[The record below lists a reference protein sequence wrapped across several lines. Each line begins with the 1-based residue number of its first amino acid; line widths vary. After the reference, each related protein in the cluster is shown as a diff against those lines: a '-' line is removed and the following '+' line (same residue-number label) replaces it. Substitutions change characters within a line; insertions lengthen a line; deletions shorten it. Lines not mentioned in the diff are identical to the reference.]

1 MTPSTCFQACR
12 MTFERKTAGVAGM
25 AAVVYGVWVRPR
37 LMRWGA
43 TDEEVTGPYPGAD
56 LVPEGERGATMAVTI
71 KAPPEQVWPWLVQ
84 MGGDRGGWYSW
95 DRLDNGGRPSAQ
107 EVHPEWQDLA
117 LGDHVKYWTR
127 SGPVDAWEVAALE
140 PNRFLALRVLTD
152 LRGRNLDP
160 KRPRPSAYIEGLW
173 GFLLK
178 ELPGGHARLVIGG
191 YQAIRPRW
199 IERFVNYWLYVPV
212 TWIMQARMLAV
223 LKRNIERAANTRPHT
238 VALRENPPVGSK
250 DVLASA

>member
-1 MTPSTCFQACR
+1 MTLG
-12 MTFERKTAGVAGM
+12 RKIVGVAGV

-37 LMRWGA
+37 LWRWGA

-56 LVPEGERGATMAVTI
+56 LVPDGERGATMAVTI
-71 KAPPEQVWPWLVQ
+71 DTPPDQVWPWLVQ
-84 MGGDRGGWYSW
+84 LGGDRGGWYSW

-117 LGDHVKYWTR
+117 VGDYVKYWMR
-127 SGPVDAWEVAALE
+127 GAAVDAWEVAALE
-140 PNRFLALRVLTD
+140 PGHFLGLRGLTD

-160 KRPRPSAYIEGLW
+160 KQPRPSGYIEGLW
-173 GFLLK
+173 GFQLT
-178 ELPGGHARLVIGG
+178 ELPGGRTRLVIGG

-199 IERFVNYWLYVPV
+199 VGRVVFYWLYIPV

-223 LKRNIERAANTRPHT
+223 LKRHIERTSNARSLPATSGRAA
-238 VALRENPPVGSK
+238 
-250 DVLASA
+250 